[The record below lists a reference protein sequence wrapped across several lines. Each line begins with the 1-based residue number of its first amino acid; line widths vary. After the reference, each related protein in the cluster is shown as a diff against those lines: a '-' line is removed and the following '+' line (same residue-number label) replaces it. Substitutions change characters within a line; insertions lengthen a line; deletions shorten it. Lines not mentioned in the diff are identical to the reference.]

1 MSNASIHHVVIGK
14 SSQRHLNGAS
24 ILDNQIPHIM
34 GAVSKSM
41 AVRGW
46 AIAPMTTDTAG
57 VTPWYETD
65 LVDSKTADKYLTELY
80 FTLTHSGE
88 ADTNSVKA
96 ELKALAKAIHVR
108 STAPLGGRWDGVKS
122 IDGKEYVVSND
133 GETLTTKDF
142 TSYAPIEMPED
153 FETPFDHL
161 YGLDSHIGR
170 VKGALNR
177 AISSSFTK
185 RYHVALIGKPGCG
198 KSDICETIASIFGD
212 DAVMKFDGTQTTAA
226 GAIKQIAEAEITP
239 RVLIVEEIEKVSP
252 DALSYL
258 LAVMDTRGEIRKT
271 TARSEIRKDTK
282 ILVIAT
288 VNNVTIFEGIMS
300 GALASRFANPCWF
313 KRPSEEVIRKILT
326 REIADV
332 DGDFAWIDPVMAYVN
347 DKGISDPRVI
357 VALALCGADGWLDGS
372 YEAMLKDTDRPSD
385 Y

>member
-1 MSNASIHHVVIGK
+1 MSGIHHIVVTK
-14 SSQRHLNGAS
+14 KSQRHLNGAS

-34 GAVSKSM
+34 GAVSKAM

-46 AIAPMTTDTAG
+46 AIAPMTTDPSGSVA
-57 VTPWYETD
+57 WHESD
-65 LVDSKTADKYLTELY
+65 LVDSPTPDKYETELY
-80 FTLTHSGE
+80 FTLTHSG
-88 ADTNSVKA
+88 DMKSPKA
-96 ELKALAKAIHVR
+96 ELLALAKTIHVR
-108 STAPLGGRWDGVKS
+108 ATSPLGGRWDGVRS
-122 IDGKEYVVSND
+122 IDGTEYVYKAD
-133 GETLTTKDF
+133 AETMSTKDF
-142 TSYAPIEMPED
+142 TAYAKMEMPED
-153 FETPFDHL
+153 FESPFDHL
-161 YGLDSHIGR
+161 YGLDSHIAR
-170 VKGALNR
+170 LKGALAR
-177 AISSSFTK
+177 AITSNFTK

-198 KSDICETIASIFGD
+198 KSDICETLADIFGE

-239 RVLIVEEIEKVSP
+239 RVLIVEEIEKVNP

-313 KRPSEEVIRKILT
+313 KRPSEDVIRKILA

-332 DGDFAWIDPVMAYVN
+332 DGDFGWIDNVVAYAR
-347 DKGISDPRVI
+347 DKDITDPRVI
-357 VALALCGADGWLDGS
+357 TALALCGGDGWLTGE
-372 YEAMLKDTDRPSD
+372 YEKVLRDTDRPSD

>member
-1 MSNASIHHVVIGK
+1 MPTQSIHHVVIGK
-14 SSQRHLNGAS
+14 RSQRHLNGAS
-24 ILDNQIPHIM
+24 IIDNQIPHIL

-46 AIAPMTTDTAG
+46 AIAPMTVNESGT
-57 VTPWYETD
+57 VSWHETD
-65 LVDSKTADKYLTELY
+65 LVDSKTADKYETEIY
-80 FTLTHSGE
+80 FTLTHTGE
-88 ADTNSVKA
+88 ADANSVKA
-96 ELKALAKAIHVR
+96 EMKSLAKSLHVR
-108 STAPLGGRWDGVKS
+108 SVAPLGGRWDGVKS
-122 IDGKEYVVSND
+122 IDGKPYVITNEGDVAPV
-133 GETLTTKDF
+133 KDF
-142 TSYAPIEMPED
+142 TTYAPIEMPDD

-170 VKGALNR
+170 VKGALDR
-177 AISSSFTK
+177 AISSLFTK

-198 KSDICETIASIFGD
+198 KSDICETIASIFGG

-313 KRPSEEVIRKILT
+313 KRPSEDVIRKILT

-332 DGDFAWIDPVMAYVN
+332 DGDYAWIGPVMAYVN
-347 DKGISDPRVI
+347 AKEISDPRVI

-372 YEAMLKDTDRPSD
+372 YERMLKDTDRPSD